1 MTADP
6 TDPHDQAD
14 PHTTADPL
22 DHPGEPQGHRD
33 LGERANK
40 IRAAVLGA
48 NDGIVSVAGLVVG
61 VAGAT
66 TTTSAIATAGV
77 AGLVAGALSM
87 GTGEYVSVSSQ
98 RDTEAAAVAQE
109 TAELATDPEGELA
122 ELIGLFEQRG
132 LTHETATVV
141 AEELT
146 AKDALA
152 AHSREEL
159 NIEPGQYVSPWAA
172 AVSSLFSFTIG
183 AALPL
188 AAILIFDASWRIMA
202 TFVAVLLAL
211 TGTGYLS
218 AKLAS
223 APIGTAIARNVAGG
237 ALAMAVTFGVGAL
250 LGTRI

>member
-1 MTADP
+1 MSAPSPDPAAAD
-6 TDPHDQAD
+6 
-14 PHTTADPL
+14 DPL
-22 DHPGEPQGHRD
+22 AHPGEPAGHQD

-98 RDTEAAAVAQE
+98 RDTERAAVAQE
-109 TAELATDPEGELA
+109 TEELATDPEGELA

-132 LTHETATVV
+132 LTRETATVV

-146 AKDALA
+146 ARDALA
-152 AHSREEL
+152 AHAREEL
-159 NIEPGQYVSPWAA
+159 NIEPGDYVNPWAA
-172 AVSSLFSFTIG
+172 AVSSLISFTIG

-188 AAILIFDASWRIMA
+188 AAILLFDATWRIAA
-202 TFVAVLLAL
+202 TFLAVLLAL

-218 AKLAS
+218 AKLAG